1 MANVSRNNENLG
13 QSTKTENN
21 SVESCKNEY
30 RHTYVIVEH
39 EEGKPLPVSLEM
51 LGEARRLIDNFN
63 DRYSLNEKVVAIVLG
78 TGVRHLCEEL
88 LFFGAD
94 AVIYAD
100 NPELKNSRNLIDTKV
115 ISSIAKDRSPIKEIS
130 PEYFDDFQRPR
141 YMFFAADNI
150 GRQLSSTVMAELE
163 SGLASDINKLVIE
176 DLEIKHE
183 HKTKGKP
190 IVFEKTLE
198 MYRPDFSGFLW
209 TTILCLDNRN
219 PIIQREYHPQACSII
234 PGVFS
239 PLTRDTSRK
248 GVIVNYE
255 PYISEDDLA
264 RVKVLDRRAIKSAI
278 DFDKHKCIIS
288 FGRGIKN
295 SPEENTRLVAKLSE
309 VLDAE
314 IGISLPVSK
323 RPYIV
328 SEGLSSKYFVPDRVI
343 GTSGRKV
350 NPQLYIAVGISGAV
364 QHLAG
369 MKESEF
375 VISINV
381 DENSQIKDESD
392 IFVKGKMEE
401 VLPALIEEI
410 REQRARMVMKVT
422 E

>member
-1 MANVSRNNENLG
+1 MANVSGNNEDLG
-13 QSTKTENN
+13 QSTKTGNN
-21 SVESCKNEY
+21 TVDTCKNEY
-30 RHTYVIVEH
+30 RHTYVVIEH

-78 TGVRHLCEEL
+78 TGIRQLCEEL

-410 REQRARMVMKVT
+410 REQRARMVMKVK